1 MEFKMDNN
9 NIIVYVND
17 FSNGNVAVDAARLR
31 EYFNKACEMSIE
43 NGKCTEIEF
52 CTVKPSEVF
61 NMANYE
67 NAVQQTVNVLEEAL
81 KNA

>member
-1 MEFKMDNN
+1 MDNN
-9 NIIVYVND
+9 NLIVYVND
-17 FSNGNVAVDAARLR
+17 FSNGSVTVDAARLR
-31 EYFNKACEMSIE
+31 EYFNKAYEMSIE

>member
-1 MEFKMDNN
+1 MNN
-9 NIIVYVND
+9 NIVVYVND
-17 FSNGNVAVDAARLR
+17 FSNGNVTVDAARLR

-43 NGKCTEIEF
+43 TGKCTEIEF
-52 CTVKPSEVF
+52 CTLKPSEVF

-67 NAVQQTVNVLEEAL
+67 NAVQQTMNILEEAL

>member
-1 MEFKMDNN
+1 MAFKMDNN

-17 FSNGNVAVDAARLR
+17 FSNGNVTVDAARLR

>member
-1 MEFKMDNN
+1 MNN
-9 NIIVYVND
+9 NTVIDYVND
-17 FSNGNVAVDAARLR
+17 FSNGNVTVDATRLR

-61 NMANYE
+61 NMANDE
-67 NAVQQTVNVLEEAL
+67 NAVQQTMNGLEDAL

>member
-1 MEFKMDNN
+1 MNNN
-9 NIIVYVND
+9 NIVVYVND
-17 FSNGNVAVDAARLR
+17 FSNGNVTVDAARLR

-61 NMANYE
+61 NMANYK
-67 NAVQQTVNVLEEAL
+67 NAVQQTVNILEDAL